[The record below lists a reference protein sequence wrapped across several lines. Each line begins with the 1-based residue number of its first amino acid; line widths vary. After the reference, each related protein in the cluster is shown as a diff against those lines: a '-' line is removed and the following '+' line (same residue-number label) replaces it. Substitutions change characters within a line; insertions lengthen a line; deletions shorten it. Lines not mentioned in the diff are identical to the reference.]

1 MELDPSN
8 AQARVALGTAQIQ
21 LEQFDR
27 GIENLQVGH
36 PTEPA
41 RLPPDFLGH
50 DPSRRVDTVDRL
62 DEALAEASL
71 ASRHDSR
78 LYGSRVVASWAM
90 ARLNRLD
97 EARQALVEARR
108 IRPHLSLGEIKRF
121 FGARAAAELDAL
133 WN

>member
-1 MELDPSN
+1 MRR
-8 AQARVALGTAQIQ
+8 QRFTCV
-21 LEQFDR
+21 
-27 GIENLQVGH
+27 
-36 PTEPA
+36 
-41 RLPPDFLGH
+41 RLCYPYMTRFNSRLFPNCSPP
-50 DPSRRVDTVDRL
+50 RL
-62 DEALAEASL
+62 LAEASL

-90 ARLNRLD
+90 ARLNRRD